1 MEAGDALFFSS
12 YAPHKSPPNHSDRPR
27 RTLYLT
33 YNATTEGD
41 LREEYY
47 QDKRRSLAARKA
59 AGEKARISKI
69 GHFAG
74 IPVERNP

>member
-1 MEAGDALFFSS
+1 MEPGEALFFSS
-12 YAPHKSPPNHSDRPR
+12 YAPHKSPPNRSDQPR

-33 YNATTEGD
+33 YNALAEGD
-41 LREEYY
+41 LRKAYY
-47 QDKRRSLAARKA
+47 EDKRQSLAARTR

-74 IPVERNP
+74 IPVEKP